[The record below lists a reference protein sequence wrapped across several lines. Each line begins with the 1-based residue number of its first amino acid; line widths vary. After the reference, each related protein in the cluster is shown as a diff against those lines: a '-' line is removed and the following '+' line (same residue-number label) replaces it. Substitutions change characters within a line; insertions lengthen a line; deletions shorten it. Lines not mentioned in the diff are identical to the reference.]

1 MCTDVYV
8 LIFHVNI
15 DTYINIY
22 MYIYVNICI
31 HVHAHITCVQTCMLL
46 FHVNI
51 SINLCRVLNTSVSV
65 QTYRKYIYI
74 DHVCVGPTQNVYNQS
89 S

>member
-1 MCTDVYV
+1 M
-8 LIFHVNI
+8 LH
-15 DTYINIY
+15 
-22 MYIYVNICI
+22 IYVNTCI
-31 HVHAHITCVQTCMLL
+31 HVHAHIICVQTCMLL

-74 DHVCVGPTQNVYNQS
+74 DHVCVGPTQNVYNES